1 MNTVRKVCFGDRCA
15 GIREYVRGI
24 LSRHYVLDETADAPD
39 YYIDNGCWYGHV
51 AHDACVKI
59 AIIAENCVPDFNAYD
74 YAVGFDPLTFGDR
87 YLRQPLFARCREFPS
102 LENRKFPAD
111 AELLNRDF
119 CSMVVSN
126 GANRDPV
133 LQMFL
138 DRIEKYKPVLSGGGW
153 RNNVGGRVPDK
164 VAFCRGCKFNLAFE
178 NSASPGYTTEKILD
192 AYLSYSVPVYFGN
205 PQIDVDFHAE
215 SMVCVKSKADV
226 DRAVEEVMWLD
237 SNPDAYLRKVKAP
250 CLVRTKESYDE
261 ELEGFLAHV
270 FSQPKEQAFRRCMFG
285 YQATLRQHN
294 RRALGTYQRLL
305 NLHTGIH
312 KTMRRIVTLGR
323 RSCPARM

>member
-1 MNTVRKVCFGDRCA
+1 MNDAVRKVRFGGLGTRT
-15 GIREYVRGI
+15 REYIRGI
-24 LSRHYVLDETADAPD
+24 LSRHYVLDETANEPD
-39 YYIDNGCWYGHV
+39 YYIDNGCWHEHIAYDG
-51 AHDACVKI
+51 CVKI
-59 AIIAENCVPDFNAYD
+59 AVIAENCVPDFNAYD
-74 YAVGFDPLTFGDR
+74 YAVGFDPLIFGDR
-87 YLRQPLFARCREFPS
+87 YLRHPLFVRCKAFPS
-102 LENRKFPAD
+102 LADRHFPAD
-111 AELLNRDF
+111 AELLNRGF

-164 VAFCRGCKFNLAFE
+164 VAFCRRCKFNLAFE

-192 AYLSYSVPVYFGN
+192 AYSACSVPVYFGN
-205 PQIDVDFHAE
+205 PEIDVDFKAE
-215 SMVCVKSKADV
+215 SMVRVKSKDDV
-226 DRAVEEVMWLD
+226 DRAVEEVVRLD
-237 SNPDAYLRKVKAP
+237 SDPEAYLQKVKSR

-261 ELEGFLAHV
+261 EMSGFLAHI

-294 RRALGTYQRLL
+294 RRALGAYQKLL
-305 NLHTGIH
+305 NLHTGVH
-312 KTMRRIVTLGR
+312 DAVRRIANLCR
-323 RSCPARM
+323 IRA